1 MPEIRAELDDARKV
15 LFDSAPIVFMSL
27 IDLKPDSQNHLSHL
41 IITKAEKADLQDRLN
56 ILLKDVPDKGDQDY
70 YISSAMI
77 LRAGLQKGH
86 KCADDP
92 WE

>member
-1 MPEIRAELDDARKV
+1 M
-15 LFDSAPIVFMSL
+15 VFMSL
-27 IDLKPDSQNHLSHL
+27 IDVKPDSQDHVNHL
-41 IITKAEKADLQDRLN
+41 IITKAERTDLQNQLD
-56 ILLKDVPDKGDQDY
+56 ILLKDVPEKGDQDY

-77 LRAGLQKGH
+77 LRAGLQKDY

>member
-1 MPEIRAELDDARKV
+1 MDAT
-15 LFDSAPIVFMSL
+15 AMVFMTL
-27 IDLKPDSQNHLSHL
+27 IDPTPDSQNHLSHL
-41 IITKAEKADLQDRLN
+41 IITKAEKADLQNQLN
-56 ILLKDVPDKGDQDY
+56 ILLKDLPDKGDQDY